1 VQQPLKLSAARRQVT
16 FAFGGVERRTMTT
29 TVVAA
34 YVLLGGFLILQR
46 VMRRGEEAR
55 SLRPSPADRG
65 STKLLGGAFGLCLLA
80 LVAAPGLNALGLG
93 EAGHARVVGGI
104 GIAVMIGGLALRLWS
119 QAVLGRYYTSTLR
132 HAEGQPI
139 LASGPYRLL
148 RHPGYAG
155 LLLAWVGAGLATAN
169 WAAALAVTLVMSVA
183 YRYRIAAEEAM
194 LLDTFGGRYKEYMAR
209 TWRLMPYVY

>member
-1 VQQPLKLSAARRQVT
+1 ML
-16 FAFGGVERRTMTT
+16 TT
-29 TVVAA
+29 LVAWS
-34 YVLLGGFLILQR
+34 LLAGFIVLQR
-46 VMRRGEEAR
+46 VLRRGEEAR
-55 SLRPSPADRG
+55 SLQTSAADRG
-65 STKLLGGAFGLCLLA
+65 STKLLGAAFLLGALA
-80 LVAAPGLNALGLG
+80 LVAAPILNAQGIAEASHGPVIGWIGVAVMVCGLG
-93 EAGHARVVGGI
+93 
-104 GIAVMIGGLALRLWS
+104 LRLWS

>member
-1 VQQPLKLSAARRQVT
+1 
-16 FAFGGVERRTMTT
+16 MTA

-65 STKLLGGAFGLCLLA
+65 STSLLGAAFGLGILA
-80 LVAAPGLNALGLG
+80 LAAAPALNARGFA
-93 EAGHARVVGGI
+93 EAGHGPAVGRVGV
-104 GIAVMIGGLALRLWS
+104 AVMIGGLALRLWS

-132 HAEGQPI
+132 HAEGQPV

-169 WAAALAVTLVMSVA
+169 WAVALAITLLMFAA
-183 YRYRIAAEEAM
+183 YRYRMAAEEAM

-209 TWRLMPYVY
+209 TWRLVPYVY

>member
-1 VQQPLKLSAARRQVT
+1 ML
-16 FAFGGVERRTMTT
+16 T
-29 TVVAA
+29 TVVAWS
-34 YVLLGGFLILQR
+34 LLVSFLVLQR

-55 SLRPSPADRG
+55 SLQASAADRG
-65 STKLLGGAFGLCLLA
+65 STRLLGAAFLLGALA
-80 LVAAPGLNALGLG
+80 LVAAPVLNAQ
-93 EAGHARVVGGI
+93 
-104 GIAVMIGGLALRLWS
+104 GIAESSHGPVIGWIGVAVLICGLALRLWS

-132 HAEGQPI
+132 HGEDQPI
-139 LASGPYRLL
+139 LASGPYRIL